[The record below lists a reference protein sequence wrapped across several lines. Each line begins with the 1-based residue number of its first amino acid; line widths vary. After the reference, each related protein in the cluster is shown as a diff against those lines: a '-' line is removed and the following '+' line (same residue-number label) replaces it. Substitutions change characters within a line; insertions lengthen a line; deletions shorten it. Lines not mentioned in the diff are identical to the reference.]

1 MIQKNNKC
9 TQFWQSANG
18 APSITQR
25 GFTLVEV
32 MVSLSVLGFMVI
44 SLYAGISSGFAVIK
58 IARENLRATQI
69 LQERMEVLRLI
80 KWADVLAPGF
90 IPTTFTA
97 PYFANDPT
105 NTTTGTFVYTGTV
118 TVTNTPLSETY
129 ATNMRMIQIDLNW
142 TSGNTMRSRQMT
154 TYVSQRGL
162 QKYLSREL

>member
-9 TQFWQSANG
+9 TQFCQSVNG

-97 PYFANDPT
+97 PYFANDAT
-105 NTTTGTFVYTGTV
+105 NTTAGTFAYTGTV

-142 TSGNTMRSRQMT
+142 TSGNIVRSRQMT
-154 TYVSQRGL
+154 TYVSQYGL
-162 QKYLSREL
+162 QNYLY